1 MKVIGYLLVGLG
13 ILDVILYWFHPYG
26 SPIDEIVGSEIGE
39 YSPWVLM
46 TIGYFFISKNSDGE
60 DQENTLLDIDSSSE
74 DQENTL
80 LDIDSSSED
89 QENTLIDI
97 DSPPGEDWVCEKCN
111 EQIAGNFDT
120 CWNCSTNEK

>member
-13 ILDVILYWFHPYG
+13 ILDVILYWIHPYG

-39 YSPWVLM
+39 YAPWVLM

-60 DQENTLLDIDSSSE
+60 DQENS
-74 DQENTL
+74 
-80 LDIDSSSED
+80 
-89 QENTLIDI
+89 LIDI
-97 DSPPGEDWVCEKCN
+97 DPPPGEAWVCEKCN

-120 CWNCSTNEK
+120 CLNCSTNEK

>member
-60 DQENTLLDIDSSSE
+60 DQENTLLDIDS
-74 DQENTL
+74 
-80 LDIDSSSED
+80 
-89 QENTLIDI
+89 
-97 DSPPGEDWVCEKCN
+97 PPGEDWVCEKCN